1 MAKKTFSPIS
11 EAQIKKAS
19 IATLADRPNSVSRYG
34 DGGLSAQELKE
45 RFDAF
50 PALVQKKINEIIDAL
65 ASGEAAKYITLSEKS
80 NVLQRDN
87 LYDFIA
93 LFCADNGDNEIIA
106 DFIEALYT
114 MDGDKT
120 PDSYSIKEIF
130 ADISARFATINADI
144 SKVSSDILAQ
154 SDRIAT
160 NEQKTQANAQNIAS
174 MQQAITQRD
183 TQISSH
189 EERITGIERY
199 LGGDNFI
206 VDDSTA
212 YEKTVPKN
220 ACEKAKVLSI
230 GGMTYKKKTDDGNLM
245 PYPYVGIGNLDYTVE
260 NGAVTITG
268 ENNPVDFIISNG
280 DGTVY
285 PAGTYIF
292 EVGEQS
298 EYNVLSLW
306 LEFSNYTAEPSVTKR
321 TNYKYLIAS
330 EGSFSITQFVAQIE
344 GEVTGVTLYPMFY
357 KSDTPITWQ
366 PRGDLLSHTKV
377 KAIESKG
384 ANLWKPDV
392 TEVIECV
399 YGTNDERRDLKENTW
414 YQGLTGN
421 NWWLSRHVTDI
432 NISYNKISF
441 RVEQSGYGM
450 TRAFKC
456 KPNTAYTLSIDYE
469 RDFSSGCAIGYYDA
483 SGHWLGYDWDAKGI
497 VTPANC
503 YWLTVNL
510 SSNDAPSNC
519 TFSNIM
525 FAESDV
531 EIPYTPYVG
540 TIDTFTIPEAVQA
553 REGYGVGTLD
563 GSNHIYYGDNGRAY
577 YSKPIKIYEF
587 TGDEYLGEYGSTNEF
602 FRCVSNAVD
611 DAMEGQT
618 NALCSHLPLGDFANS
633 FSIDGGSS
641 RFSFRFA
648 YDFFVAGETTNAER
662 TETIR
667 QWLKEQKAQGTPVT
681 IVYALQTPPADEDIT
696 DLMPKENLIKVL
708 GGCRIVAENEHSD
721 PVPFSIKYLVT
732 YPKGG

>member
-1 MAKKTFSPIS
+1 MAQKTFSPIS

-50 PALVQKKINEIIDAL
+50 PALVQKKINEIIEAL
-65 ASGEAAKYITLSEKS
+65 ASGEAAKYITLNEKS

-93 LFCADNGDNEIIA
+93 LFSEDAGDNETIA
-106 DFIEALYT
+106 DFIEAFYT
-114 MDGDKT
+114 MDGDMR
-120 PDSYSIKEIF
+120 PGSYSLKEIF
-130 ADISARFATINADI
+130 ADIAARFATINADI
-144 SKVSSDILAQ
+144 SKASSDIAAQ
-154 SDRIAT
+154 RDRIAT
-160 NEQKTQANAQNIAS
+160 NEQKTQANVQNIAS
-174 MQQAITQRD
+174 MQQAITQHD

-230 GGMTYKKKTDDGNLM
+230 GGMTYKKKTDEGNLM
-245 PYPYVGIGNLDYTVE
+245 PYPYVGIGGLGYTVDK
-260 NGAVTITG
+260 GAVTITG
-268 ENNPVDFIISNG
+268 GDNDSADFIISNG

-285 PAGTYIF
+285 PAGAYIF

-298 EYNVLSLW
+298 EYEVVSLG
-306 LEFSNYTAEPSVTKR
+306 LEFSNYGATKPTITDR
-321 TNYKYLIAS
+321 TNYKCLIAS
-330 EGSFSITQFVAQIE
+330 EGSFSITQFVAEIA
-344 GEVTGVTLYPMFY
+344 GETTGVTLYPMFY
-357 KSDTPITWQ
+357 KSDAHITWQ
-366 PRGDLLSHTKV
+366 PRGDWLSHTKV

-392 TEVIECV
+392 TDIVAPGWITKGE
-399 YGTNDERRDLKENTW
+399 LKELAENVW
-414 YQGLTGN
+414 YQGLSGSDYWDSAAVSNVIITGN
-421 NWWLSRHVTDI
+421 KV
-432 NISYNKISF
+432 SF
-441 RVEQSGYGM
+441 HTTGSGYGM

-469 RDFSSGCAIGYYDA
+469 GDFSSGCAIGYYDA
-483 SGHWLGYDWDAKGI
+483 NGHWLDYDWDAIGI

-540 TIDTFTIPEAVQA
+540 TIDTFTIPEEVQA
-553 REGYGVGTLD
+553 VEGFGLGIEGYPNTVE
-563 GSNHIYYGDNGRAY
+563 YANGRVKLDKRVKEAVVDKVNDVSWADYTNIKY
-577 YSKPIKIYEF
+577 YAFNMPSDYIGYKTDAFMLEGFNKKPSHANWDSTDYVGVATGLATEYEIWVGF
-587 TGDEYLGEYGSTNEF
+587 PKGTTLEEAKAALLGK
-602 FRCVSNAVD
+602 
-611 DAMEGQT
+611 
-618 NALCSHLPLGDFANS
+618 S
-633 FSIDGGSS
+633 F
-641 RFSFRFA
+641 
-648 YDFFVAGETTNAER
+648 
-662 TETIR
+662 
-667 QWLKEQKAQGTPVT
+667 
-681 IVYALQTPPADEDIT
+681 VYRLTVPEIEDIS
-696 DLMPKENLIKVL
+696 DIMPKENLIKVL
-708 GGCRIVAENEHSD
+708 GGCRIVAENEQSD

>member
-1 MAKKTFSPIS
+1 MAQKTFSPIS

-50 PALVQKKINEIIDAL
+50 PALVQKKINEIIEAL
-65 ASGEAAKYITLSEKS
+65 ASGEAAKYITLNEKS

-93 LFCADNGDNEIIA
+93 LFCADNGDNETIA

-114 MDGDKT
+114 MDGEKT
-120 PDSYSIKEIF
+120 PDSYSLKEIF
-130 ADISARFATINADI
+130 ADITARFATINADV
-144 SKVSSDILAQ
+144 SKASSDIAAQ
-154 SDRIAT
+154 RDRIAT
-160 NEQKTQANAQNIAS
+160 NEQKTQENAQNIAS

-245 PYPYVGIGNLDYTVE
+245 PYPYVGTGGLGYTVDK
-260 NGAVTITG
+260 GAVTITG
-268 ENNPVDFIISNG
+268 IDNDSADFIISNG

-298 EYNVLSLW
+298 EYNVLSLG

-330 EGSFSITQFVAQIE
+330 EGSFSITQFVAQIA
-344 GEVTGVTLYPMFY
+344 GEATEFTLYPMFY
-357 KSDTPITWQ
+357 KSDAPITWQ
-366 PRGDLLSHTKV
+366 PRGYWLSHTKV

-384 ANLWKPDV
+384 VAIWNEQW
-392 TEVIECV
+392 EIGS
-399 YGTNDERRDLKENTW
+399 YGSNGEP
-414 YQGLTGN
+414 
-421 NWWLSRHVTDI
+421 I
-432 NISYNKISF
+432 
-441 RVEQSGYGM
+441 EQSGIRSKAENYI
-450 TRAFKC
+450 TVE
-456 KPNTAYTLSIDYE
+456 PSTDYYIYNGT
-469 RDFSSGCAIGYYDA
+469 SSWVVLLFYDA
-483 SGHWLGYDWDAKGI
+483 NKQYISSAEVQSGIRTTPINAK
-497 VTPANC
+497 
-503 YWLTVNL
+503 YMRFRL
-510 SSNDAPSNC
+510 SSDYGTTYNNDVS
-519 TFSNIM
+519 IYK
-525 FAESDV
+525 SDATMNGK
-531 EIPYTPYVG
+531 YYPYVG

-553 REGYGVGTLD
+553 REGYGAGTPD
-563 GSNHIYYGDNGRAY
+563 GNNHIYYGNNGRAY
-577 YSKPIKIYEF
+577 YSKPIKVYEF
-587 TGDEYLGEYGSTNEF
+587 TGDEDLGEYNSTAEF
-602 FRCVSNAVD
+602 FRCVSSAVD
-611 DAMEGQT
+611 DAMHWQT

-633 FSIDGGSS
+633 FSIDSGSS

-648 YDFFVAGETTNAER
+648 YNFFVSGETTTAER
-662 TETIR
+662 VEAVR
-667 QWLKEQKAQGTPVT
+667 RWLKEQKAQGTPVT
-681 IVYALQTPPADEDIT
+681 IVYSLQTPPADEDIT
-696 DLMPKENLIKVL
+696 DIMPEENLIKVL
-708 GGCRIVAENEHSD
+708 GGCRIAAENEQSD